1 MTGESMWMV
10 VSIILV
16 VAIMVIIIMLLVGL
30 GPDKIFGLFQDM
42 MSLIALYLIASIHGV
57 LR

>member
-1 MTGESMWMV
+1 MWMV